1 MKKLGIF
8 AAICVISLLVGGS
21 PARARIVYE
30 RDSLY
35 SHIVVEDIGGT
46 RTLYFN
52 TWPQTEML
60 LRDPYRGALQYTEM
74 YHAVLAFNPQC
85 KRVLVIGLGGGST
98 QKAFLS
104 RYSDITVQTVE
115 IDKTVAQVAREYFYV
130 PESSRHTIT
139 IEDGRR
145 FLARSSQTYDAIL
158 VDAYL
163 ADYYGAYAP
172 FHLATQEFFRLAK
185 SRLNERGVLAYNVI
199 WSSLSW
205 NDASLRTM
213 HKTVSS
219 VFGSVYMLPARRS
232 RNVVLVC
239 VPGNA
244 PSSATLKNN
253 ARVVDK
259 KYGRLPTTIS
269 SLVSQLSTR
278 SLDTRRVPVLTDDYA
293 PVETLNLLFR

>member
-1 MKKLGIF
+1 MKKLGISLAVCIGVLF
-8 AAICVISLLVGGS
+8 AWGAV
-21 PARARIVYE
+21 AQARIIYE

-35 SHIVVEDIGGT
+35 SHIIVEDIGGT
-46 RTLYFN
+46 RALYFN
-52 TWPQTEML
+52 TWTQTEML
-60 LRDPYRGALQYTEM
+60 IHDPYRGGLQYTEM

-104 RYSDITVQTVE
+104 RYSDISVQTVE
-115 IDKTVAQVAREYFYV
+115 IDKAVAQVAREYFFV
-130 PESSRHTIT
+130 PESTRHTIT

-145 FLARSSQTYDAIL
+145 FLARASQTYDAIL

-163 ADYYGAYAP
+163 VDYYGAYAP
-172 FHLATQEFFRLAK
+172 FHLATQEFFQLAK
-185 SRLNERGVLAYNVI
+185 SRLSERGVLAYNVI

-213 HKTVSS
+213 QKTVSS
-219 VFGSVYMLPARRS
+219 VFNSVYMLPARRS
-232 RNVVLVC
+232 KNAVLIA
-239 VPGNA
+239 VPGDA
-244 PSSATLKNN
+244 PANATLKNN

-259 KYGRLPTTIS
+259 KYGRLPTTIT

-278 SLDTRRVPVLTDDYA
+278 SLDTRRVPILTDDYA

>member
-1 MKKLGIF
+1 MKKLGILP
-8 AAICVISLLVGGS
+8 AICLFSLLAWSAVVH
-21 PARARIVYE
+21 ARIVYE

-35 SHIVVEDIGGT
+35 SHIVVEDVGGT

-52 TWPQTEML
+52 TWPQSEML
-60 LRDPYRGALQYTEM
+60 IHDPHRGALQYTEM
-74 YHAVLAFNPQC
+74 YHAILAFNPQC

-115 IDKTVAQVAREYFYV
+115 IDKTVAQVAREYFSV

-145 FLARSSQTYDAIL
+145 FLARGTQTYDAIL

-163 ADYYGAYAP
+163 VDYYGAYAP
-172 FHLATQEFFRLAK
+172 FHLATQEFFQLAK
-185 SRLNERGVLAYNVI
+185 SRLSERGVLAYNVI

-205 NDASLRTM
+205 SDVSLRTM
-213 HKTVSS
+213 YRTASS
-219 VFGSVYMLPARRS
+219 VFGNVYMLPARRS
-232 RNVVLVC
+232 QNVVLVC
-239 VPGNA
+239 VPGSA
-244 PSSATLKNN
+244 PASATLKNN

-259 KYGRLPTTIS
+259 KYGRLPTTIT

>member
-1 MKKLGIF
+1 MKKLAIF
-8 AAICVISLLVGGS
+8 TAVCLFSLLAWGAV
-21 PARARIVYE
+21 AHARIVYK

-60 LRDPYRGALQYTEM
+60 ISDPSRGGLQYTEM

-115 IDKTVAQVAREYFYV
+115 IDKTVAQVACEYFSV
-130 PESSRHTIT
+130 PDSSRHTIT

-145 FLARSSQTYDAIL
+145 FLARNAQAYDAIL

-163 ADYYGAYAP
+163 VDYYGAYAP
-172 FHLATQEFFRLAK
+172 FHLATQEFFQLAK
-185 SRLNERGVLAYNVI
+185 SRLSERGVLAYNVI

-213 HKTVSS
+213 QKTVSS
-219 VFGSVYMLPARRS
+219 VFGNVYMLPARRS
-232 RNVVLVC
+232 KNVVLIC
-239 VPGNA
+239 VPGSA
-244 PSSATLKNN
+244 PSGSTLKNN

-259 KYGRLPTTIS
+259 KYGRLPTTIT

-278 SLDTRRVPVLTDDYA
+278 SLDTRTVPVLTDDYA
-293 PVETLNLLFR
+293 PVETLSLLFR